1 MNYVIDLE
9 LREHNIIYP
18 KYILIF
24 FVVVNFILL
33 VLSLFIKII
42 FVFSGMCFFIVLI
55 FSTLYFSN
63 LRKYGLRIKLDNN
76 QIQAIDS
83 KGKILKTFEKNNI
96 FIEKIN
102 VLFDWVAPKLIKKE
116 CLLISNKKESFVS
129 NEIEYRS
136 YWKNPNF
143 VIIQNP
149 ELILYLEQELGRTG
163 RTGDGSVSGMLTLA

>member
-9 LREHNIIYP
+9 LRKHNIIYP
-18 KYILIF
+18 KYVLIF

-55 FSTLYFSN
+55 FSALYLLNS
-63 LRKYGLRIKLDNN
+63 RKYGSRIYLDNN
-76 QIQAIDS
+76 QIQVLDN
-83 KGKILKTFEKNNI
+83 KGKLLKTFEKNNI

-102 VLFDWVAPKLIKKE
+102 VLFDWVAPKLIRKE
-116 CLLISNKKESFVS
+116 CLLISNKKESLVS

-136 YWKNPNF
+136 YWKNPNI
-143 VIIQNP
+143 VIIQDP
-149 ELILYLEQELGRTG
+149 ELILYLERELLGK
-163 RTGDGSVSGMLTLA
+163 